1 MTNIEIGHRIPAAR
15 EEQGLTRKDLAMR
28 IQVSPSTI
36 TRYENGKIDKL
47 KMPVI
52 ESIAKALGVNPMWL
66 IGKSEHKDIC
76 EMIDEWNAP
85 SCPMSCTDHEKDLI
99 RKYRC
104 LPPPVQGAVDAMI
117 EGQYE
122 LVRPKLKI
130 GGETS

>member
-1 MTNIEIGHRIPAAR
+1 MTNIEIGHRISAAR

>member
-1 MTNIEIGHRIPAAR
+1 MTNIEIGHRISAAR

-117 EGQYE
+117 DAQYQLACPRVKNE
-122 LVRPKLKI
+122 EEI
-130 GGETS
+130 S